1 MQQLS
6 HSANSL
12 CWHCLWRWHGFVQAT
27 SAQLH
32 ACCTG
37 VIDFMSTATMYQ
49 FLPVKT
55 VLSLIGCNCIFVCLV
70 SFMWTSLWSPLCVWS
85 KPSDHQS
92 QGLRRMRRLLYSQKN
107 PINDI
112 DLLFK
117 CATDNPGLVKNSSRA
132 CRPAAW
138 SSNPN
143 SFTGHCPIL
152 AFCDTLWTHSLTS
165 PAKVPLCNIS
175 APMVAVQHSNLKEA
189 DLFVAAECKHTDT
202 QDTELAKHV
211 LQRTFLGTDFLICCV
226 ACSQNYVNPRLI
238 WSEFMVLS
246 FWLPAHVQALFE
258 APVSS
263 KWTGLTSKQN
273 SASCCKQTWTIAHK
287 LPHVFCCL
295 ALGDLRSVIYAVWW
309 SGLSPTG
316 WLRQLDDSW
325 MPPVCLRQCK
335 KYQPIT
341 CCSSRHLAAGVWHPW
356 HGPAIQ
362 YNPYHLLKLTWVQW
376 VRAEFGASLNH
387 FAAMRIHRV
396 WPPLDR
402 RWEKDILLS
411 VTLLA
416 N

>member
-1 MQQLS
+1 MDGLKRAKTLKTEDIIELTKSNKNMQQLS

-49 FLPVKT
+49 FRPVKT
-55 VLSLIGCNCIFVCLV
+55 VLSLIGCNCIFGCLV
-70 SFMWTSLWSPLCVWS
+70 SFMWTSLWSPLRVWS

-117 CATDNPGLVKNSSRA
+117 CATDKPCLVKNSGRA

-165 PAKVPLCNIS
+165 PAKVPLCKIS
-175 APMVAVQHSNLKEA
+175 APMVAVQHPNLKEA

-202 QDTELAKHV
+202 QDTELDQHV

-246 FWLPAHVQALFE
+246 FWLPTHVQALFE

-263 KWTGLTSKQN
+263 KMNPLHTN
-273 SASCCKQTWTIAHK
+273 C
-287 LPHVFCCL
+287 HVFFV
-295 ALGDLRSVIYAVWW
+295 A
-309 SGLSPTG
+309 
-316 WLRQLDDSW
+316 
-325 MPPVCLRQCK
+325 
-335 KYQPIT
+335 
-341 CCSSRHLAAGVWHPW
+341 
-356 HGPAIQ
+356 
-362 YNPYHLLKLTWVQW
+362 
-376 VRAEFGASLNH
+376 
-387 FAAMRIHRV
+387 
-396 WPPLDR
+396 
-402 RWEKDILLS
+402 
-411 VTLLA
+411 
-416 N
+416 